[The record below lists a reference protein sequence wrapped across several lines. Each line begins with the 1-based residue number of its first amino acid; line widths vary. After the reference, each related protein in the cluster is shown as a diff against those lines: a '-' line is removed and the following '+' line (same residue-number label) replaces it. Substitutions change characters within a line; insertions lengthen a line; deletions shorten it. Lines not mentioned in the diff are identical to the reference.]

1 MLHAKRHI
9 ETPGLVHSAAR
20 HEAHRD
26 ASTVLHAEIRT
37 SRPNQ
42 DNRDRLR
49 FGERGGRRFAGCA
62 RSSALTRAHTPSR
75 AALDKR
81 VRRQAPRDGQGVCV
95 CVCARARARAFV
107 CMSVR
112 VCLCVCVWNAL
123 RGVTLHISR
132 IAQLILV
139 AHIAHITCS
148 YLSAAGRHD
157 EWNHTA
163 PPQAVGTQGSR
174 AAAALTW
181 MCGRPSR

>member
-1 MLHAKRHI
+1 MRHI
-9 ETPGLVHSAAR
+9 ETPPQCCTRRYAHQDPIKTIETGSGLVS
-20 HEAHRD
+20 E
-26 ASTVLHAEIRT
+26 TGV
-37 SRPNQ
+37 
-42 DNRDRLR
+42 
-49 FGERGGRRFAGCA
+49 GFAGCA

-139 AHIAHITCS
+139 AHIAHITSS